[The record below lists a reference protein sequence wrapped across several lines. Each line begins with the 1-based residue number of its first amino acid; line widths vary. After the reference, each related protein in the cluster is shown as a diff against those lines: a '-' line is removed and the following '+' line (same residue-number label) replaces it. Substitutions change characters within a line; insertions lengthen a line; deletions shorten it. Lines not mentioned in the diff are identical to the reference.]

1 MKLKQRIALW
11 VLLPA
16 AFLFGA
22 CNGGS
27 EAPDRSPKPS
37 PSATHAGHTQTA
49 TPAPTFS
56 GKVVQVTVAA
66 GKAEVAERTVEVKRG
81 ETVRI
86 EVMSD
91 VDDELH
97 VHGYDL
103 KTAVTAGQTSVLELV
118 AAIPGT
124 FEVELE
130 RAKLD
135 LFRLTVT

>member
-1 MKLKQRIALW
+1 MKLKQRIGLL
-11 VLLPA
+11 VVLPA

-22 CNGGS
+22 CNDGT
-27 EAPDRSPKPS
+27 EAPDPSPKPS
-37 PSATHAGHTQTA
+37 PPATHAGHTQT
-49 TPAPTFS
+49 PAPTFT
-56 GKVVQVTVAA
+56 GKVVRVTVAG
-66 GKAEVAERTVEVKRG
+66 GKAEVAERTVEVTRG
-81 ETVRI
+81 ETIRI
-86 EVMSD
+86 EVVSD

-103 KTAVTAGQTSVLELV
+103 KTAVTSGQTSVLELV

-130 RAKLD
+130 RSKLD